1 MEVESEEVEVESEEE
16 VEVVKEEERVRGLFI
31 GEGERADMVGQK
43 ELQNLGGF
51 YRKYIPPA

>member
-1 MEVESEEVEVESEEE
+1 MEEEVEVESEEE

-31 GEGERADMVGQK
+31 RECEADMVGQK